1 MSSRTATPQPWQGA
15 ATNGTGLQ
23 LPGAGGAAMA
33 QGQTSQGKL
42 APQPGAGKAPAGAG
56 AAAGRAPSAEPQAGE
71 NAKTTDVESLMD
83 AVGASGVDLGA
94 EEESMRATNERMHAA
109 AMAAQHA
116 AAAAGAP
123 SAHTYTGVDRS
134 RKQDFIDQQ
143 VLAECVKK
151 VAAAFQLKTLEPDTI
166 PLIALATRHRL
177 MSLINAS
184 IAARDHRQSSSHF
197 RPPPFVTASN
207 KRRRRD
213 ALDPDLDEDE
223 DEDEED
229 EMDETGGPSGSSKR
243 PKVPAWDTLV
253 YDDPE
258 RYLAVLE
265 RVDREEERKKRR
277 ERMLRD
283 QKEQE
288 ERELAEA
295 MAASAAAEKAL
306 AEEAGVSGGGGG
318 GAEGKGK
325 GKAKGGA
332 ERFLA
337 ANNADGPSTPG
348 GKGSETPLG
357 KDGKP
362 KKERKK
368 KAKPGAVG
376 ADGTP
381 GSGASTPSATTIA
394 RNMTEDV
401 KKRLTDQVAMRSL
414 GGNKFSWLNAG
425 VGSPTPAGAGA
436 VGGAGGLPKPKFAPA
451 SSLPPPSFTPL
462 GGASA
467 GALPSTSLLNPAN
480 SSAAAAAGAAS
491 SSASAAANAL
501 TTSRLNVPPLHD
513 AQRTQIAKDTWQA
526 GHHVVELGD
535 LLFALDRERGMG
547 VGKGAGRGAALRGR
561 AGVTRGGYRNVGGAA
576 GAGGAGR

>member
-33 QGQTSQGKL
+33 QGQATQGKL

-109 AMAAQHA
+109 AVAAQHA

-368 KAKPGAVG
+368 KAKPGAAG

-462 GGASA
+462 GGA
-467 GALPSTSLLNPAN
+467 LPSTSLLNPAN
-480 SSAAAAAGAAS
+480 SSSAAAAGAAA

-576 GAGGAGR
+576 GAGGVGR